1 MFWGSAGQRGSVGL
15 LRCWSLTVSPKT
27 LTPTRCPLHTPRSLS
42 FSAPLKSPAHEE
54 VKQPLRRWD
63 LSVSPFTTVRAQI
76 GCNISIHPLDPHTY
90 PEADRAF
97 ITVHGPDKEQEVSL
111 DRLKVHYDDRS
122 KELLISAETVD
133 SDVSIEMSAPLKSNL
148 FITTQGKGSV
158 QVKNMECD
166 ICKVRTEKGNC
177 LLHSVKA
184 HQVEVQSHEGHVTG
198 VGTINGN
205 VVISTGGDSA
215 VDVKKLQGTKMNVS
229 TEHGPLKV
237 KAIYAESTCISSR
250 SGRVNLGHVHGETT
264 VKNAC
269 GDTVIDGSNSFLKV
283 SSDSGGIDVYV
294 GDGGS
299 AELHSQQ
306 GKHTLQEQLCLYLT
320 QLSLLHLLSHI
331 VFLLRSV
338 SYVGAV
344 SVRVPSSLRA
354 GVRLC
359 GTSVDI
365 SPEVVLH
372 GVENNTSEGHTTV
385 TGYMNVES
393 PANQWVKAQADRGS
407 IRLTVQ
413 SWFESRRL
421 VS

>member
-63 LSVSPFTTVRAQI
+63 LAVSPFTTVRAQI

-97 ITVHGPDKEQEVSL
+97 ITVHGLDKEQEVSL

-133 SDVSIEMSAPLKSNL
+133 SDVSIEMSAPIKSNL

-177 LLHSVKA
+177 LLHSVKACLSYKDKAKPHTPLLKQLSPDLHLSKHLLTA

-264 VKNAC
+264 VKNVC

-306 GKHTLQEQLCLYLT
+306 
-320 QLSLLHLLSHI
+320 
-331 VFLLRSV
+331 
-338 SYVGAV
+338 GAV

-421 VS
+421 GS

>member
-133 SDVSIEMSAPLKSNL
+133 SDVSIEMSAPIKSSEC
-148 FITTQGKGSV
+148 GSV

-177 LLHSVKA
+177 LLHSVK
-184 HQVEVQSHEGHVTG
+184 
-198 VGTINGN
+198 
-205 VVISTGGDSA
+205 A

-250 SGRVNLGHVHGETT
+250 SGRVNLGHVHG
-264 VKNAC
+264 
-269 GDTVIDGSNSFLKV
+269 
-283 SSDSGGIDVYV
+283 
-294 GDGGS
+294 
-299 AELHSQQ
+299 
-306 GKHTLQEQLCLYLT
+306 KHTLQEQLCLYLT

-331 VFLLRSV
+331 VFLL
-338 SYVGAV
+338 
-344 SVRVPSSLRA
+344 L
-354 GVRLC
+354 
-359 GTSVDI
+359 
-365 SPEVVLH
+365 
-372 GVENNTSEGHTTV
+372 ENNTSE
-385 TGYMNVES
+385 GYMNVES

>member
-1 MFWGSAGQRGSVGL
+1 MFWGSAGQRASVGL
-15 LRCWSLTVSPKT
+15 LRCWSLTVSPYT

-76 GCNISIHPLDPHTY
+76 GCNISINPLDPHTY

-122 KELLISAETVD
+122 KELLISAETVG
-133 SDVSIEMSAPLKSNL
+133 SDLSIEMSAPIKS
-148 FITTQGKGSV
+148 SECV
-158 QVKNMECD
+158 YVRNMECD

-177 LLHSVKA
+177 LLHSVK
-184 HQVEVQSHEGHVTG
+184 
-198 VGTINGN
+198 
-205 VVISTGGDSA
+205 A

-250 SGRVNLGHVHGETT
+250 SGRVNLGHVHG
-264 VKNAC
+264 
-269 GDTVIDGSNSFLKV
+269 
-283 SSDSGGIDVYV
+283 
-294 GDGGS
+294 
-299 AELHSQQ
+299 
-306 GKHTLQEQLCLYLT
+306 KHTLQEQLYLT

-331 VFLLRSV
+331 VFLL
-338 SYVGAV
+338 
-344 SVRVPSSLRA
+344 L
-354 GVRLC
+354 
-359 GTSVDI
+359 
-365 SPEVVLH
+365 
-372 GVENNTSEGHTTV
+372 ENNTSEGHTTV
-385 TGYMNVES
+385 IGYMNVES

>member
-63 LSVSPFTTVRAQI
+63 LAVSPFTTVRAQI

-97 ITVHGPDKEQEVSL
+97 ITVHGPDKGQEVSL
-111 DRLKVHYDDRS
+111 DRLKVHYDDRG

-133 SDVSIEMSAPLKSNL
+133 SDVSIEMSAPIKSNL

-237 KAIYAESTCISSR
+237 KAIYAESTCILSR

-264 VKNAC
+264 VKNTC

-294 GDGGS
+294 GDGGT

-306 GKHTLQEQLCLYLT
+306 
-320 QLSLLHLLSHI
+320 
-331 VFLLRSV
+331 
-338 SYVGAV
+338 GAV

-372 GVENNTSEGHTTV
+372 GVENSMSEGHTTV
-385 TGYMNVES
+385 TGYMNVEP

-407 IRLTVQ
+407 IRLTLQ

>member
-63 LSVSPFTTVRAQI
+63 LAVSPFTTVRAQI

-97 ITVHGPDKEQEVSL
+97 ITVHGPDKGQEVSL
-111 DRLKVHYDDRS
+111 DRLKVHYDDRG

-133 SDVSIEMSAPLKSNL
+133 SDVSIEMSAPIKSR
-148 FITTQGKGSV
+148 KGSV

-237 KAIYAESTCISSR
+237 KAIYAESTCILSR

-264 VKNAC
+264 VKNMC

-294 GDGGS
+294 GDGGT

-306 GKHTLQEQLCLYLT
+306 
-320 QLSLLHLLSHI
+320 
-331 VFLLRSV
+331 
-338 SYVGAV
+338 GAV

-372 GVENNTSEGHTTV
+372 GVENSMSEGHTTV
-385 TGYMNVES
+385 TGYMNVEP

-407 IRLTVQ
+407 IRLTLQ